1 MLIDNLH
8 RINSP
13 SDLFKYICELEENM
27 EKDNELL
34 KQTASKYLSA
44 RKTLQVF
51 MTHDGWVPVDEKTPT
66 SARYLEVYITAP
78 EAIDEAN
85 GMFEMAHYYP
95 EEGYRL
101 CEACK
106 DWTVRYWRYLGESDS
121 NG

>member
-13 SDLFKYICELEENM
+13 SDLFKYICEIEEGM

-34 KQTASKYLSA
+34 KQTASKYLNA
-44 RKTLQVF
+44 HKMLQTF
-51 MTHDGWVPVDEKTPT
+51 MAHDGWVPADQKTP
-66 SARYLEVYITAP
+66 SPARCVEVYITPP
-78 EAIDEAN
+78 EVENEAN
-85 GMFEMAHYYP
+85 GMFETAHYYP
-95 EEGYRL
+95 DNGFCL

-106 DWTVRYWRYLGESDS
+106 TWNVKYWRYLGESE

>member
-13 SDLFKYICELEENM
+13 SDLFKYICELEEGI

-34 KQTASKYLSA
+34 KQTASKYLKA
-44 RKTLQVF
+44 RNMLQVF
-51 MTHDGWVPVDEKTPT
+51 MAHDGWVPADQKTPAP
-66 SARYLEVYITAP
+66 ARYLEVYITAP
-78 EAIDEAN
+78 GSEDEAN

-106 DWTVRYWRYLGESDS
+106 DWTVKCWRYLGEPDC